1 MTAGNNYGKLFMS
14 YFQSRICLIRI
25 QIFSSFCYKEVVNV
39 STPVKQPWC
48 FKFSISVYQW
58 EALWVRTDV

>member
-14 YFQSRICLIRI
+14 YFQSRICLISI
-25 QIFSSFCYKEVVNV
+25 QIFSSFCYKEAVNV
-39 STPVKQPWC
+39 STLVKQSWC
-48 FKFSISVYQW
+48 SKFGISVYQR